1 MGYVIIYFKLLF
13 IHKIDMYNVTL
24 FGTCRLNSLSNYN
37 LSIRDNISYTYD
49 TKELL
54 EVIKYIKYKHIPS
67 AQTITTFRT
76 PMITKIPL
84 EHEDFSTILTNTD
97 MYVIEIS
104 GKKTYKYNNVYVHS
118 ALSQF
123 SNDSIASQIIIN
135 TQDDYE
141 IENDIINIINELN
154 TSNIIIVSHL
164 VTHNYG
170 DRYELSTLLEK
181 ICIKHNLGFINPV
194 RELTKNGYDIH
205 QLVENEKKIYHYSN
219 EGHTVIKTIYEE
231 YIKKYASVWLKR

>member
-1 MGYVIIYFKLLF
+1 MELEFKSIMNLPILC
-13 IHKIDMYNVTL
+13 IH
-24 FGTCRLNSLSNYN
+24 LNYSLS
-37 LSIRDNISYTYD
+37 S
-49 TKELL
+49 
-54 EVIKYIKYKHIPS
+54 
-67 AQTITTFRT
+67 F
-76 PMITKIPL
+76 
-84 EHEDFSTILTNTD
+84 
-97 MYVIEIS
+97 
-104 GKKTYKYNNVYVHS
+104 
-118 ALSQF
+118 
-123 SNDSIASQIIIN
+123 
-135 TQDDYE
+135 
-141 IENDIINIINELN
+141 

-231 YIKKYASVWLKR
+231 